1 MGTDWSEWT
10 LAINYPMVTSRYTG
24 ESCHWALRNWGKI
37 KVESDQESGVTKY
50 KVIHF
55 CFLTPGLNI
64 ILILILVNYMIKN
77 YFYSEIK
84 KIAFTF

>member
-1 MGTDWSEWT
+1 MD
-10 LAINYPMVTSRYTG
+10 TG
-24 ESCHWALRNWGKI
+24 YKLPYGHI
-37 KVESDQESGVTKY
+37 KVYWWILSLGTEEPRKDQGREYKESGVTKY

-64 ILILILVNYMIKN
+64 ILILILVNYIIKN

-84 KIAFTF
+84 KIAFNF